1 MLIYT
6 RSFIPKHNFFS
17 YFGHHQIRRKEA
29 APVFRATNDSFIW
42 NHVANLGLYEI
53 WNSNWLKFKM
63 LVGALELPLFTKII
77 RESSY
82 EVLHSKQPLKTFWKR
97 HLLLELTTTSC
108 YEMYCEIGVRL
119 FQMSY
124 SKIVKQ
130 NSCYYI

>member
-1 MLIYT
+1 MIALFEIMSRTLVYT
-6 RSFIPKHNFFS
+6 KFEIP
-17 YFGHHQIRRKEA
+17 I
-29 APVFRATNDSFIW
+29 
-42 NHVANLGLYEI
+42 
-53 WNSNWLKFKM
+53 WLKFKM

-124 SKIVKQ
+124 WKIVKQ